1 MNTYIDIISRA
12 RCVIGTISPYAAVVE
27 DIITKYKWST
37 YVLALDMSSWRKK
50 YVIIEN
56 AITTKNNNKTLFICR
71 I

>member
-1 MNTYIDIISRA
+1 VDIISRA
-12 RCVIGTISPYAAVVE
+12 RCVIGTISPYATVV
-27 DIITKYKWST
+27 DVIITKYKWST
-37 YVLALDMSSWRKK
+37 NVLALDISSWRKK